1 MVKVIVGTRR
11 TSGWSEFNVQG
22 SCCNFLFIAY
32 ANPDATYR
40 EIVAAAQVANAPE
53 FIIHL
58 PEGYDTQVGER
69 ACASRGYG
77 CRSRADE

>member
-1 MVKVIVGTRR
+1 
-11 TSGWSEFNVQG
+11 
-22 SCCNFLFIAY
+22 
-32 ANPDATYR
+32 
-40 EIVAAAQVANAPE
+40 VANAPE